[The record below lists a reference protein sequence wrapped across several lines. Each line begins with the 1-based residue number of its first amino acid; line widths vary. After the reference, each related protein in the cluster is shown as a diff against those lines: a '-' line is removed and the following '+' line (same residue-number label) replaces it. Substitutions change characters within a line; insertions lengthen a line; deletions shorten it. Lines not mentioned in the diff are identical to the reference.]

1 MFKRGMNRYQLAYNA
16 VMGVVLCLLPFIFL
30 ADRLFTYQY
39 CLAFCAVVLCCLSIV
54 IILKKRAFINVTPSD
69 IFVSL
74 YLTYGVIHYFTYQ
87 EELAY
92 YLFSHWTI
100 LIAIYF
106 ITRNINNNS
115 LLPFFLY
122 VSCTLQALIAIGQ
135 CVGIIDSNHL
145 LFCSTGSFWNP
156 SQLGGFIA
164 CFFPFIVKEFFTRKF
179 PIWYGL
185 CFLPIIFALV
195 LSDSRAAW
203 FSCFVGLLY
212 VFPVKIKNK
221 SIIGIMLLIAILVIV
236 LLYFYK
242 PNSALGRLN
251 IWIVCVDMIQV
262 RPLWGH
268 GIHSFA
274 EKYMYWQ
281 ADYFKDNPESAFADM
296 ASYVTTPYNEYIHVL
311 TEQGFIGFFLF
322 VLVLGSFFYFSRGDE
337 NKKLKTVILSFIIFA
352 CFSYPGENVALLFGL
367 IVCMGTIQEKVII
380 RIPTKSFNQLIMT
393 SIIVCS
399 FFVNIGTMKVYH
411 SLTFMIK
418 HNQILNPSCFKNE
431 LEALY
436 YLLQSGMKSDINSR
450 LQIQEWIA
458 LKQPSPENF
467 CVLGELCEH
476 LRMYDKAEKYY
487 QIAAD
492 IIPNQVQGK
501 YRLFKLFEK
510 NDRSEDAYRIATII
524 SKQHIKIENTFTLG
538 VQGEVKRYLREFR
551 INNVSIE

>member
-1 MFKRGMNRYQLAYNA
+1 MNRYQLVYNA
-16 VMGVVLCLLPFIFL
+16 VMSVVLCLLPFIFH
-30 ADRLFTYQY
+30 ADRLFTYQF
-39 CLAFCAVVLCCLSIV
+39 CLVFCAVVLCCLSIV

-115 LLPFFLY
+115 FLPFFLY

-179 PIWYGL
+179 PICYGL

-251 IWIVCVDMIQV
+251 IWIVCVDMIQA

-281 ADYFKDNPESAFADM
+281 ADYFKDNPESAFADI

-322 VLVLGSFFYFSRGDE
+322 VLVLGGFFYFSRGDE

-380 RIPTKSFNQLIMT
+380 RIPTKSFNRLIMT
-393 SIIVCS
+393 LIIVCS

-411 SLTFMIK
+411 SLTFMMK
-418 HNQILNPSCFKNE
+418 HEQILNLSCFKNE

-436 YLLQSGMKSDINSR
+436 YLLHSGMKSDINSR

-458 LKQPSPENF
+458 IKQPSPENF

-501 YRLFKLFEK
+501 YRLFKLFVK
-510 NDRSEDAYRIATII
+510 NDRQEDAYRIATII

-538 VQGEVKRYLREFR
+538 VQGEMKRYLEEFR
-551 INNVSIE
+551 INNVIIE